1 MTTEL
6 FIQILWPNE
15 LRPDDLTIIH
25 PATSDQPGQARL
37 IKARTG
43 KARADAPNSLPLK
56 SRSGAVFGYVA
67 NTEHLEPPYED
78 SYVIK

>member
-1 MTTEL
+1 MTAKL

-25 PATSDQPGQARL
+25 PATSAQPGQARL
-37 IKARTG
+37 IKARAG

-56 SRSGAVFGYVA
+56 RRSGAAIGYVA
-67 NTEHLEPPYED
+67 NVTFMEAPYEE